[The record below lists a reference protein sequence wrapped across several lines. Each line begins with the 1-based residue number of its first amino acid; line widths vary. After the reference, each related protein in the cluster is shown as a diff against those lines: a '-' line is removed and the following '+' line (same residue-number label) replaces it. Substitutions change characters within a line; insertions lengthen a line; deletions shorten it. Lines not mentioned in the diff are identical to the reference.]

1 MDNFYNSVNITA
13 LRQNV
18 KIIKSM
24 LCKIDSFKLK
34 PANYNFYMKKNRIA

>member
-13 LRQNV
+13 LSQNV

-24 LCKIDSFKLK
+24 LCKTDSFKLK
-34 PANYNFYMKKNRIA
+34 TANYNFYMKKKRIA